1 MKYLLFSF
9 FVLSAGAASAQYY
22 YKDIIGTRETAEM
35 IRTYASNKIKKV
47 VLNSYDADGT
57 RNADFL
63 VTQAFDGSRLMT
75 SSKTGD
81 EDASLLI
88 SYVNNGG
95 QVIKTVDSSDA
106 LISTTTYTYNDK
118 GWLTAVLSVSTDS
131 SRSFSQTEL
140 HRWEYRGDKIAR
152 MVRIKNSS
160 DSSTVQFKLDDKG
173 NVSEEQTVRRGVT
186 SDPVYYYYD
195 AQNRLT
201 DIVRYNNKVKRLLPE
216 YMFEYSA
223 ANQVIQKITVPGNSS
238 NYLIWRYQYG
248 ADGLKMKEAIYNRQK
263 QLTGKIEYVYQ
274 RGLTSS

>member
-35 IRTYASNKIKKV
+35 IRTYTSNKIKKV

-63 VTQAFDGSRLMT
+63 VTQTFSGAALTT

-81 EDASLLI
+81 EDASVLT
-88 SYVNNGG
+88 SYINSLG
-95 QVIKTVDSSDA
+95 QVVKTVDSSDA
-106 LISTTTYTYNDK
+106 LISITTYTYNDK
-118 GWLTAVLSVSTDS
+118 GGLTSVLSVSTDS
-131 SRSFSQTEL
+131 SRTFSQTEL
-140 HRWEYRGDKIAR
+140 HRWEFSGDNIVR
-152 MVRIKNSS
+152 MVRIKNGS
-160 DSSTVQFKLDDKG
+160 DSSTVHFKLDERG
-173 NVSEEQTVRRGVT
+173 NISEEQMVRRGVK

-248 ADGLKMKEAIYNRQK
+248 PDGLKTKEAIYNRQK
-263 QLTGKIEYVYQ
+263 QLTGKIEYTYQ
-274 RGLTSS
+274 RG

>member
-1 MKYLLFSF
+1 MKYLLLSFLLFSAR
-9 FVLSAGAASAQYY
+9 VGSAQYY
-22 YKDIIGTRETAEM
+22 YKDIIGTGETAEM
-35 IRTYASNKIKKV
+35 MRTYTANKIKKV

-57 RNADFL
+57 RNADFV
-63 VTQAFDGSRLMT
+63 VTQVFDGNALTT
-75 SSKTGD
+75 SSKSGD
-81 EDASLLI
+81 EDASVLT
-88 SYVNNGG
+88 SYVNSQG

-118 GWLTAVLSVSTDS
+118 GWLTSVLSVSADL

-140 HRWEYRGDKIAR
+140 HRWEYNDGRIAR
-152 MVRIKNSS
+152 MVRIKNGS
-160 DSSTVQFKLDDKG
+160 DSSNVQFKFDERG
-173 NVSEEQTVRRGVT
+173 NVSEEQLVRRGVK

-223 ANQVIQKITVPGNSS
+223 NNQVIQKITVPGNSS

-248 ADGLKMKEAIYNRQK
+248 ADGLKTKEAIYNRQK
-263 QLTGKIEYVYQ
+263 QLTGKIEYIYQ
-274 RGLTSS
+274 RG

>member
-1 MKYLLFSF
+1 MKGLLFF
-9 FVLSAGAASAQYY
+9 FFLCFSVQASAQYY
-22 YKDIIGTRETAEM
+22 YKDVIGSSETAEI
-35 IRTYASNKIKKV
+35 IRNYVSNKVRKV

-57 RNADFL
+57 RNENFL
-63 VTQAFDGSRLMT
+63 VTQSFDGSTLKT
-75 SSKTGD
+75 SSKSGD
-81 EDASLLI
+81 EDASLLT
-88 SYVNNGG
+88 SFVNNLG
-95 QVIKTVDSSDA
+95 QVIKTIDSSNA

-118 GWLTAVLSVSTDS
+118 GGLTSVLSVSTDS
-131 SRSFSQTEL
+131 SRTFSQTEL
-140 HRWEYRGDKIAR
+140 HRWEYNGDKIVR

-160 DSSTVQFKLDDKG
+160 DSSTVHFKLDERG
-173 NVSEEQTVRRGVT
+173 NISEEQMVRRGVK

-248 ADGLKMKEAIYNRQK
+248 PDGLKTKEAIYNRQK
-263 QLTGKIEYVYQ
+263 QLTGKIEYTYQ
-274 RGLTSS
+274 RG